1 MKTNYIIILCLI
13 CLTMYVFHFKEIYA
27 MISNTGVD
35 LDSFALLIL
44 GVIIGSLAFACTYFL
59 FKIIF
64 RTKMFSTKQKQWI
77 FVLFGYIVALFF
89 WSLAI
94 YLLTPI
100 MNIT

>member
-1 MKTNYIIILCLI
+1 
-13 CLTMYVFHFKEIYA
+13 MYVFHFKEIYA
-27 MISNTGVD
+27 MISNRGVD

-44 GVIIGSLAFACTYFL
+44 GVIIGSLAFVCTYFL
-59 FKIIF
+59 FKI
-64 RTKMFSTKQKQWI
+64 MFNTKQKQWI

>member
-27 MISNTGVD
+27 MISNRGVD

-44 GVIIGSLAFACTYFL
+44 GVIIGSLAFVCTYFL
-59 FKIIF
+59 FKI
-64 RTKMFSTKQKQWI
+64 MFNTKQKQWI